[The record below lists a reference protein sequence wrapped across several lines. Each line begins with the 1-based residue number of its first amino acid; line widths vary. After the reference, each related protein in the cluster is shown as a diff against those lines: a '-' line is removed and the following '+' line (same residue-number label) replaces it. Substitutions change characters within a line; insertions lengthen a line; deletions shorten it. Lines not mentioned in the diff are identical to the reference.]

1 MVDTAGT
8 IFLWSLPLIAAVL
21 ILVEDKRIMRDRKEA
36 AKKA

>member
-8 IFLWSLPLIAAVL
+8 IFLCILPLIAGAL
-21 ILVEDKRIMRDRKEA
+21 ILVEDKRIMQDRKA